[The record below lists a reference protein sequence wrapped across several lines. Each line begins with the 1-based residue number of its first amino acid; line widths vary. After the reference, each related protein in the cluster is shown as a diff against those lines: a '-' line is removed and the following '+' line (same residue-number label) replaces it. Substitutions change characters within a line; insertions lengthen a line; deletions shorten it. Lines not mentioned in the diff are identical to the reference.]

1 MMLKFLSQRRG
12 VVLRCTQLLCLT
24 RTASSFSSSIFS
36 HPPIRAFSSTTC
48 RFAAA
53 AAATTTD
60 TLNFGS
66 SFEPVADYNS
76 TLVIGKKSSLTELLP
91 NLVESLGL
99 ATLETPI
106 LEALTTSIN
115 EKTGGSSSTLVVT
128 CDQKVHKVSVG
139 GLPSKLSRHNH
150 PMAVHSLTTLARTC
164 KGHTRIVVLTDDHPI
179 APLALALAKAF
190 PVFTKKSKPPKGRN
204 ISIVFCKS
212 DGTLVDGIPE
222 LAAAEAAA
230 AGVQLAARLVDSH
243 PELLTTTQFAK
254 EVESLVADHP
264 KVQMKQ
270 IIGEDLRKY
279 GGLYGTGKA
288 ATCPPRMI
296 LLEYDG
302 AGDENDETIA
312 LVGKVSSSRL
322 ERNHGDMNRFDEN
335 PMLTIS
341 FVGYRLRHRRSLA
354 QNKGW
359 NVWYET

>member
-24 RTASSFSSSIFS
+24 RTASSFSGSIFP

-48 RFAAA
+48 RLATVATTPDTA
-53 AAATTTD
+53 TTIDTTTTD

-99 ATLETPI
+99 ATLATPI
-106 LEALTTSIN
+106 LDALTTSIN
-115 EKTGGSSSTLVVT
+115 EETGGSSSTLMVT
-128 CDQKVHKVSVG
+128 NDDQKVVHKVSIG

-150 PMAVHSLTTLARTC
+150 PMAVHSLTQLAKAC
-164 KGHTRIVVLTDDHPI
+164 KGNTRIVVLTDGHPI

-190 PVFTKKSKPPKGRN
+190 PVFTLKSKPSKGRN
-204 ISIVFCKS
+204 ISIVFCQS
-212 DGTLVDGIPE
+212 DGTLVDGKPE
-222 LAAAEAAA
+222 LAAAKAAA

-254 EVESLVADHP
+254 EVESLVANHP

-279 GGLYGTGKA
+279 GGLYGVGKA
-288 ATCPPRMI
+288 ATCPPRLI

-312 LVGKVSSSRL
+312 FVGKVSS
-322 ERNHGDMNRFDEN
+322 RNHGDRNGFDES
-335 PMLTIS
+335 I
-341 FVGYRLRHRRSLA
+341 
-354 QNKGW
+354 Q
-359 NVWYET
+359 

>member
-1 MMLKFLSQRRG
+1 MMLKVLSQRRG

-24 RTASSFSSSIFS
+24 RTASSFSGSIFP

-48 RFAAA
+48 RPAAAA

-115 EKTGGSSSTLVVT
+115 DKTGGSSSTLVVT
-128 CDQKVHKVSVG
+128 CGGDQNKVHKVSIG

-150 PMAVHSLTTLARTC
+150 PMAVHSLTNLARACC

-190 PVFTKKSKPPKGRN
+190 PLFTKKSKPPKGRD
-204 ISIVFCKS
+204 ISIVFLKS

-254 EVESLVADHP
+254 EVECLVADHP

-270 IIGEDLRKY
+270 IIGEDLKKY
-279 GGLYGTGKA
+279 GGLYGVGKA
-288 ATCPPRMI
+288 ATCPPIMI

-312 LVGKVSSSRL
+312 LVGKVSSIADLREKSR
-322 ERNHGDMNRFDEN
+322 
-335 PMLTIS
+335 
-341 FVGYRLRHRRSLA
+341 
-354 QNKGW
+354 
-359 NVWYET
+359 